1 MFLLQVTNC
10 KHEFH
15 LQCVLEWYSL
25 NLLKKNLILK
35 LVAFNNFKDVFNA
48 QKSYIFMADMLFLS
62 CEVNDNYL
70 LNLRSFLGLIII
82 ALVNRLIAYPSEH
95 LTFLSSL
102 NEI

>member
-25 NLLKKNLILK
+25 NLLKKNHIVK
-35 LVAFNNFKDVFNA
+35 LVAVDNFKDVFNA
-48 QKSYIFMADMLFLS
+48 QKSDIFITDMLFLS
-62 CEVNDNYL
+62 CEVNYNYL
-70 LNLRSFLGLIII
+70 LNMRYYMDLIII

-95 LTFLSSL
+95 LTLLSSL